1 MQTLAIKVWRDY
13 SAESIGIKMAS
24 EEKHVN
30 TKYFS
35 ITKNDCPVIQLML
48 MLQKRGQMRSLAQG
62 DLIMMNSKVF

>member
-1 MQTLAIKVWRDY
+1 
-13 SAESIGIKMAS
+13 MAS

-48 MLQKRGQMRSLAQG
+48 MLQKRRFMRLLARG
-62 DLIMMNSKVF
+62 DLMMMNSKVV